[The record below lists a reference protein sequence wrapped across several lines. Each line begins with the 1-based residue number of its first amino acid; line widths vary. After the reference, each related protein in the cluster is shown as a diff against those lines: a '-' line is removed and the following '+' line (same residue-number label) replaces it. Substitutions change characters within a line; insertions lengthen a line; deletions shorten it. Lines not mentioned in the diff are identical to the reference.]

1 MSGGAGRLHGVHLGQ
16 HGHGLG
22 GIDRQVDGMIH
33 GVLGLPM
40 IGLVVGMG
48 AMVIEVLRYKV
59 IISFDLGDNLMY
71 MIRITNLG

>member
-1 MSGGAGRLHGVHLGQ
+1 MV
-16 HGHGLG
+16 
-22 GIDRQVDGMIH
+22 
-33 GVLGLPM
+33 
-40 IGLVVGMG
+40 GLVVGMG